1 MSDQVMSVNL
11 ELVGS
16 TINQISSE
24 LACIQAVT
32 LKLHDKILEKN
43 NATQGKFALL
53 DTLSA
58 RVEEETHNVEK
69 LVEAQEEIKQSLNRY
84 AELADEANDDSAFRR

>member
-16 TINQISSE
+16 TINQISVCT
-24 LACIQAVT
+24 AYIQT
-32 LKLHDKILEKN
+32 LTKKLNDLILEKN
-43 NATQGKFALL
+43 KDTQGKFALL
-53 DTLSA
+53 NTLSA

-69 LVEAQEEIKQSLNRY
+69 LIEAQEEIKESLRQY
-84 AELADEANDDSAFRR
+84 SDLAEEANDDSAFRR